1 MINIVKDIDLIEHVN
16 EYDIILVGTNVYNSL
31 NQGFAWNVRRLYPFV
46 QAKNMETKYGDV
58 RKMGTLLEC
67 KEEGFPTFVLCY
79 ITKGYNFRPDI
90 EKDYLS
96 YESLEKCLK
105 LVNVLYKGK
114 NIAAPFLGTSR
125 FDGNGNAEKI
135 MEIFNNTCHDINIT
149 LYDFY
154 QLTEKE
160 FLARMMDEER
170 KMIEKDRKKGY
181 DMIRK
186 RKEKNKELK
195 KLKGYVYGKNN
206 HID

>member
-1 MINIVKDIDLIEHVN
+1 MINIVKDVDLIEHVN

-31 NQGFAWNVRRLYPFV
+31 SQGFAWNVRRLYPFV

-67 KEEGFPTFVLCY
+67 KEEGLPTFVLCY

-195 KLKGYVYGKNN
+195 NLKGYVYGKNN